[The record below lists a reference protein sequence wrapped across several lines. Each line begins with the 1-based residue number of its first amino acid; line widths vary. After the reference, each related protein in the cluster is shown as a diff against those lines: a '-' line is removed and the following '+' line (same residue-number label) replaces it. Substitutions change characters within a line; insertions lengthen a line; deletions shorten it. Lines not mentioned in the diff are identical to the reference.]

1 LIVGARMKGRNDEA
15 AMIGWHTRNL
25 HYVKKLPDLAKY
37 LEPPP
42 SPERKRETGNAAT
55 LAMFKRHAK
64 KKGTRDGTR

>member
-1 LIVGARMKGRNDEA
+1 MKGRHDEA

-42 SPERKRETGNAAT
+42 SPERKRETGNAAA

-64 KKGTRDGTR
+64 KKGAQGLPKTADSLG

>member
-1 LIVGARMKGRNDEA
+1 MKGRHDEA

-25 HYVKKLPDLAKY
+25 HYVKNLPDLAKY

-42 SPERKRETGNAAT
+42 SPERKRETGNAAA

-64 KKGTRDGTR
+64 KRRPPSHSET